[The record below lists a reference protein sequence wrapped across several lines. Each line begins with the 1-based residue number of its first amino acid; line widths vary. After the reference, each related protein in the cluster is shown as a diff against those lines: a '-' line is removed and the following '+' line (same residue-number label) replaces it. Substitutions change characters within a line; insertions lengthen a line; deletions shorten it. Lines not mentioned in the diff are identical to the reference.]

1 MAPVPPEGCWECVRE
16 SGEVDGDING
26 GDDDGVDGPAT
37 DPLCS
42 ALEPSMVADLP
53 GGAMS
58 STLTFDNMDKIE
70 EVVLQLMELLDD
82 GMKDRRWT

>member
-1 MAPVPPEGCWECVRE
+1 
-16 SGEVDGDING
+16 
-26 GDDDGVDGPAT
+26 
-37 DPLCS
+37 
-42 ALEPSMVADLP
+42 MVADLP